1 VTTTASR
8 NASRTGRI
16 VAGFTIAAS
25 GLAMVAVLTANAPR
39 QGARADIL
47 ITGGTVITMDSGR
60 RIIEDGAVAIVND
73 RIAAVGPTAEL
84 RGRYRAA
91 QEIDAKRKIIM
102 PGLIDGHGHAGHG
115 LLKTL
120 GTDINEWNNAAEK
133 MYARGSTPEFWAA
146 EGQLS
151 ALERM
156 QFGVTTSIT
165 LFGGG
170 NDVYR
175 TDDPRY
181 GEAYLNAV
189 KDVGVRWFLAVGPG
203 RGPFP
208 RTFTD
213 WTGASPRDVPVTF
226 EKQMEVSEGLIK
238 KWNGAANGRMKMA
251 VVFPTSNP
259 SESLST
265 AGLAERKAQARTAR
279 ELSKKYG
286 VFFIQDG
293 HTRGTVKFAHEQL
306 NLLGPDAIFSHATD
320 LTEEEIKLIAST
332 GTRISHNPSAI
343 FSIRGRNPTTELIDA
358 GAVVMLGSDGS
369 APDRSYDMFR
379 HMFQATRYHRFYFR
393 DPNVLPA
400 GKVLEMA
407 TIDAA
412 KALGMEKEIGSIEAG
427 KKADVILLDWFKP
440 HMVPMNM
447 PVYRVVYF
455 AEGTDVAT
463 VIVDGKVLMRD
474 RKVLTVNEEQI
485 LTRAQQQADLAIK
498 RSGLESLT
506 AMPAGFWGKTK
517 LGK

>member
-1 VTTTASR
+1 MAAVAVTLAGAS
-8 NASRTGRI
+8 
-16 VAGFTIAAS
+16 
-25 GLAMVAVLTANAPR
+25 MVAVLTATAPT
-39 QGARADIL
+39 QGTPADIL
-47 ITGGTVITMDSGR
+47 ITGGTIVTMNPTR
-60 RIIEDGAVAIVND
+60 EIIEDGAVAIAGN
-73 RIAAVGPTAEL
+73 RIVAVGPTAEL
-84 RGRYRAA
+84 RGKYRAA
-91 QEIDAKRKIIM
+91 QVIDAKRKIIM

-120 GTDINEWNNAAEK
+120 GTDVNEWNNAAEK

-156 QFGVTTSIT
+156 QFGVTTSVT

-189 KDVGVRWFLAVGPG
+189 KQVGVRWLLAVGPG

-208 RTFTD
+208 TTFTD
-213 WTGASPRDVPVTF
+213 WTGGSPRDAQVTF
-226 EKQMEVSEGLIK
+226 ARQMEVSEGLIK
-238 KWNGAANGRMKMA
+238 KWNNTENGRMKMA

-259 SESLST
+259 TENL
-265 AGLAERKAQARTAR
+265 AGAALAERKAQAKEAR
-279 ELSKKYG
+279 ELARKYG

-293 HTRGTVKFAHEQL
+293 HTKGTVKFAHEQL

-320 LTEEEIKLIAST
+320 LTEEEIKLIAQT

-358 GAVVMLGSDGS
+358 GAIVMLGSDGS

-407 TIDAA
+407 TIDGAR
-412 KALGMEKEIGSIEAG
+412 ALGMEKEIGSLEVG
-427 KKADVILLDWFKP
+427 KKADVILVDWFKP

-447 PVYRVVYF
+447 PVYRLVYF

-474 RKVLTVNEEQI
+474 RKVLTVNTEQV
-485 LTRAQQQADLAIK
+485 LTRAQEQADLAIK
-498 RSGLESLT
+498 RSGLENLT
-506 AMPAGFWGKTK
+506 AMPPGFWGKTR